1 MSDTYYIK
9 HYVNNRSLDRVL
21 DKACVEHDARQIF
34 VNANNAN
41 VNANN
46 VNTNANQYAI
56 SSHVMSAY
64 PLGVCL
70 GVVEGVGVGVG
81 GVGGV
86 GIGIVQYPQI
96 IQSQIPIQRIP
107 IQRIPIGQQSVVL
120 GQSPSSFINY
130 N

>member
-34 VNANNAN
+34 VNANN
-41 VNANN
+41 

-70 GVVEGVGVGVG
+70 GVVEGVGGVGGVGIVG